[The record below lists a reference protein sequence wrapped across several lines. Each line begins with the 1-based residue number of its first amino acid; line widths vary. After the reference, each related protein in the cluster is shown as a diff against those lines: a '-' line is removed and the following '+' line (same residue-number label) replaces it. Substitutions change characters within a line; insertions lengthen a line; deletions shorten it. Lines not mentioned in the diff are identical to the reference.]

1 MVVVLKLVVAFLK
14 CVSFRMRLNS
24 HYHVR
29 SQKGKGKKKR
39 EIESLSNGQISKN
52 SVHIGLKIIFIA
64 GQKKVST
71 GRQLQSSRT

>member
-1 MVVVLKLVVAFLK
+1 MVMVLKLVVAFK

-39 EIESLSNGQISKN
+39 KIECLSSGQISKN
-52 SVHIGLKIIFIA
+52 SVHIGLKIIFIV
-64 GQKKVST
+64 GQRKVST
-71 GRQLQSSRT
+71 GRQLQSSQT

>member
-1 MVVVLKLVVAFLK
+1 
-14 CVSFRMRLNS
+14 MRFFPHAVKQPLP
-24 HYHVR
+24 R
-29 SQKGKGKKKR
+29 TSQKGKGKKKR